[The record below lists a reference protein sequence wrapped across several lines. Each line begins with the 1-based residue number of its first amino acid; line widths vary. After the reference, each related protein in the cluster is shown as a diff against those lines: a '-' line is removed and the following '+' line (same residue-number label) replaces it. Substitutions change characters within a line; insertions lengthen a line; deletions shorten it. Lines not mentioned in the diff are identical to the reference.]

1 MPAYATKEI
10 DHAAYPQICRRRS
23 LAELEF
29 VIADCRSALAAMP
42 DGPKAGYYMDEVHYC
57 HAEIMRRQAGGKRAG
72 RRSPGV
78 SIVAD
83 VHAAAGQP
91 LSDDELDALEG
102 LPGSALA
109 DELVYLADYQ
119 G

>member
-1 MPAYATKEI
+1 
-10 DHAAYPQICRRRS
+10 
-23 LAELEF
+23 
-29 VIADCRSALAAMP
+29 
-42 DGPKAGYYMDEVHYC
+42 
-57 HAEIMRRQAGGKRAG
+57 
-72 RRSPGV
+72 V

-109 DELVYLADYQ
+109 DELVFLADYQ

>member
-10 DHAAYPQICRRRS
+10 DHAAYPQLCRRRS

-42 DGPKAGYYMDEVHYC
+42 DGPKAGYYMDEIHYC
-57 HAEIMRRQAGGKRAG
+57 HAEILRRQAGGKRAG

-78 SIVAD
+78 AIVAD
-83 VHAAAGQP
+83 IHAASGQP
-91 LSDDELDALEG
+91 LSDDEIDGLEG
-102 LPGSALA
+102 LGGQALA